1 MRLSM
6 MAWIRRVAPVPVG
19 PVACVIGSI
28 PAKPLLAA
36 AAICPSALVARAIAV
51 AAWSACD
58 AATAFSPA
66 LGGDA
71 WACEAAGAAAR
82 AAAIQSGGRS
92 HAGWAG
98 AGADA

>member
-58 AATAFSPA
+58 AASAFSPA

-71 WACEAAGAAAR
+71 WACEAAGGRGR
-82 AAAIQSGGRS
+82 AAALHSGRGADGGRGR
-92 HAGWAG
+92 AGG
-98 AGADA
+98 R